1 MKILVVFSLA
11 VVFTV
16 ILQSELKGDDST
28 PNVSYIGHVQ
38 KLAKDMEVFPVDLI
52 AREGPLS
59 NFRKGSPSPCICYR
73 YELNIESFGTFYAF
87 CQLGFDA
94 EPEDIDACIDYLPQA
109 STKEKSL
116 ILSVLYIYSYPWE
129 RQIRVTNV
137 DEHIEATK
145 TRSWLSIQYP
155 TGAFNTSI
163 SEKNR
168 LRRREASKR
177 LQSIVSQYINDD
189 EVAFQACI
197 IPPDERRAFMNE
209 LEAVELIK
217 TLKTKDGT
225 VNDDFNEFFHILKRD
240 NVLSVTQK
248 KYPAEN
254 VAKAVSCYL
263 YATYCWDLYGVIRS
277 SDGPCAGNASEKPKT
292 LGQIARQLL
301 ESWDPPQT
309 IDVQE

>member
-1 MKILVVFSLA
+1 MKKAMMILLAIFSVVTQQ
-11 VVFTV
+11 FT
-16 ILQSELKGDDST
+16 SRGDEHESKT
-28 PNVSYIGHVQ
+28 LYVNQIQ
-38 KLAKDMEVFPVDLI
+38 QIAKNLEVFPVDLI

-309 IDVQE
+309 IDDQE